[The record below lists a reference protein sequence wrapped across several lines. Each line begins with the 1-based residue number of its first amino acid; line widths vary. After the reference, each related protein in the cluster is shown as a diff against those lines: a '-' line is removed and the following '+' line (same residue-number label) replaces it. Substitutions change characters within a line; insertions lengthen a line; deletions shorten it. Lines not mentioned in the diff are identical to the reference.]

1 MTGSNIVLQ
10 DIQEGLANEEFS
22 YYYQPKISLVTGK
35 PSGAEALLRWN
46 RKDGCTTSPG
56 EFIPLAEESG
66 FITDIAC
73 AMFPKL
79 INDMLVINDL
89 DDTLTIS
96 FNLTSMD
103 FEKPEIT
110 EMIREAVLS
119 HKVNPKCLQV
129 ELTEATILRND
140 NPVIKE
146 RLNSLVEM
154 GVTLAMDDFGTGY
167 SSIDTLSQWPFAV
180 VKIDRGLVQR
190 MHENPK
196 STTIVQASI
205 RMAHKL
211 GISIVAEGIESSD
224 VYDFLMQSGCTE
236 AQGFWMGRPLPMAE
250 FLTFIRKEQR
260 WSGLPIGL
268 IHIAQLDHIHWRKS
282 LIDQIV
288 NNTFDEHHVTTVKT
302 FTVELDHCK
311 CKLGRWYYGPGQ
323 EFAGCPAF
331 DHLEQPHRNL
341 YAIGRQLIEAA
352 QRGAPHNEIAVLL
365 RSLTKESSNVLSL
378 LQELENQA
386 VIF

>member
-1 MTGSNIVLQ
+1 MSGNNIVLR
-10 DIQEGLANEEFS
+10 DIQDALANDEFS

-35 PSGAEALLRWN
+35 PCGAEALLRWT
-46 RKDGCTTSPG
+46 RRDGTLIGPG
-56 EFIPLAEESG
+56 EFIPLAEQSG
-66 FITDIAC
+66 FITEIAC

-79 INDMLVINDL
+79 IGDMLLINDL
-89 DDTLTIS
+89 DESLIVS

-103 FEKPEIT
+103 FEKPDIC
-110 EMIREAVLS
+110 EMIRDAVLS
-119 HKVNPKCLQV
+119 HKVNPRRLQV

-140 NPVIKE
+140 NPVVKE
-146 RLNSLVEM
+146 RLHSLVDM
-154 GVTLAMDDFGTGY
+154 GITLAMDDFGTGY

-190 MHENPK
+190 MQENPK

-211 GISIVAEGIESSD
+211 GISIVAEGIESSE

-250 FLTFIRKEQR
+250 FLTFIKKEQR

-288 NNTFDEHHVTTVKT
+288 RCTFEEGQSCQVKT
-302 FTVELDHCK
+302 FSVELDHTK
-311 CKLGRWYYGPGQ
+311 CKLGRWYYGHGQ
-323 EFAGCPAF
+323 EFQGLPAF
-331 DHLEQPHRNL
+331 DLLEEPHRRL
-341 YAIGRQLIEAA
+341 HALGRELIEAA
-352 QRGAPHNEIAVLL
+352 LRGAPHNEVAALL
-365 RSLTKESSNVLSL
+365 RALTKESSNVLSH

-386 VIF
+386 VVF

>member
-1 MTGSNIVLQ
+1 MTANTIVLQ
-10 DIQEGLANEEFS
+10 DIQEGLKNEEFC

-35 PSGAEALLRWN
+35 PCGAEALLRWN
-46 RKDGCTTSPG
+46 RRNGTVTGPG
-56 EFIPLAEESG
+56 EFIPLAEQTG
-66 FITDIAC
+66 FVTDIAC

-79 INDMLVINDL
+79 IADMLLINDL
-89 DDTLTIS
+89 DDSLIIS

-103 FEKPEIT
+103 FEKPDIST
-110 EMIREAVLS
+110 MIRDAVLG
-119 HKVNPKCLQV
+119 HKVNPKRLQI
-129 ELTEATILRND
+129 ELTEATILHND
-140 NPVIKE
+140 NPVVKE
-146 RLNSLVEM
+146 RLHSLVEM

-190 MHENPK
+190 MQENPK

-211 GISIVAEGIESSD
+211 GISIVAEGIESSE

-250 FLTFIRKEQR
+250 FLAFIRKEQR
-260 WSGLPIGL
+260 WSGMPIGL

-288 NNTFDEHHVTTVKT
+288 RNTFEEQQPNQVKT
-302 FTVELDHCK
+302 FSVELDHTQ
-311 CKLGRWYYGPGQ
+311 CKLGRWYYGHGQ
-323 EFAGCPAF
+323 EFQGLPAF
-331 DHLEQPHRNL
+331 DLLEEPHRRL
-341 YAIGRQLIEAA
+341 HALGRELIEAA
-352 QRGAPHNEIAVLL
+352 QRNVPHNEIAALL
-365 RSLTKESSNVLSL
+365 RTLTKESSNVLSM

-386 VIF
+386 VVF

>member
-1 MTGSNIVLQ
+1 MSGNNIVLR
-10 DIQEGLANEEFS
+10 DIQDALANDEFS

-35 PSGAEALLRWN
+35 PCGAEALLRWT
-46 RKDGCTTSPG
+46 RPDGTLIGPC
-56 EFIPLAEESG
+56 EFIPLAEQSG
-66 FITDIAC
+66 FITEIAC

-79 INDMLVINDL
+79 IGDMLLINDL
-89 DDTLTIS
+89 DESLIVS

-103 FEKPEIT
+103 FEKPDIC
-110 EMIREAVLS
+110 EMIRDAVLS
-119 HKVNPKCLQV
+119 HKVNPQRLQV

-140 NPVIKE
+140 NPVVKE

-154 GVTLAMDDFGTGY
+154 GITLAMDDFGSGY

-190 MHENPK
+190 MQENPK

-211 GISIVAEGIESSD
+211 GISIVAEGIESSE

-250 FLTFIRKEQR
+250 FLTFIKKEQR

-288 NNTFDEHHVTTVKT
+288 RCTFEEGQSCQVKT
-302 FTVELDHCK
+302 FSVELDHTK
-311 CKLGRWYYGPGQ
+311 CKLGRWYYGHGQ
-323 EFAGCPAF
+323 EFQGLPAF
-331 DHLEQPHRNL
+331 DLLEEPHRRL
-341 YAIGRQLIEAA
+341 HALGQELIEAA
-352 QRGAPHNEIAVLL
+352 LRGAPHNEVAALL
-365 RSLTKESSNVLSL
+365 RALTKESSNVLTH

-386 VIF
+386 VVF